1 MMDWRKLTLRQKIG
15 QTMLMLPDRVLELKL
30 GGGSLTTLFERYPVT
45 GYFMGWKLYDGVADD
60 HKVAHI
66 RAEIET
72 YQKASR
78 LPLLFQEDYESGVNL
93 PGMTPFPRA
102 MALGAANSPELA
114 YAYGQNLAGEAR
126 SVGVRWVLHP
136 VADLNLNPLNPITN
150 VRSISDDPDK
160 AIRLLA
166 RQIAGLQENGV
177 AATIKHFPGDGV
189 DSRDQHLATTCNS
202 LSREQWY
209 RYHGRVFQELIREG
223 VAAIMPGHITLP
235 ACQKERLNGLP
246 PPATLSKELL
256 TGLLKDEMG
265 FKGVIVSD
273 AMTMGGFRGWYPS
286 RMEGEIQSFLA
297 GVDVLLWPS
306 YEYLDEVEKRIQEG
320 RIPMERLDDAVSR
333 VWAMRQRL
341 GLLEGGGELIRP
353 LSAVRKETITGAA
366 QAIAE
371 KSLTLVRDRKQ
382 ALPLRTGKDRK
393 ILLIGVVP
401 ESRKGGDGGFASL
414 ERVRRGLVQ
423 RGFEVTLQRNLLY
436 ETQGWDSDADEVYD
450 RIVALVIRT
459 PHNPFGPMQLWDDE
473 TQSVWGLNAMNKEKI
488 IVVSLGSPYLH
499 NEYFERVDTCINA
512 YSNDVS
518 TLDALVRAL
527 MGEIPFVGQSPVSLD
542 RVVFTPSL

>member
-189 DSRDQHLATTCNS
+189 DSRDQHLATTCNAF
-202 LSREQWY
+202 SREQWY
-209 RYHGRVFQELIREG
+209 RYHGRGFQELSREG

-320 RIPMERLDDAVSR
+320 RIPMERLDDAVARGARIYATLDGYACRSDATHITKPDVGGQVRTMRAALADAGLTPEAIGYCNSHGTATQVGDTVECEALQTIWGEHTPGLR
-333 VWAMRQRL
+333 VSATKSMHGHLLGATGGLETAITALALYHRQIPPTAHCQQLDENCQVQHVL
-341 GLLEGGGELIRP
+341 GRGVEAP
-353 LSAVRKETITGAA
+353 QLSA
-366 QAIAE
+366 AISNSFAF
-371 KSLTLVRDRKQ
+371 
-382 ALPLRTGKDRK
+382 
-393 ILLIGVVP
+393 
-401 ESRKGGDGGFASL
+401 GGSNASL
-414 ERVRRGLVQ
+414 VLRRYQ
-423 RGFEVTLQRNLLY
+423 
-436 ETQGWDSDADEVYD
+436 
-450 RIVALVIRT
+450 
-459 PHNPFGPMQLWDDE
+459 
-473 TQSVWGLNAMNKEKI
+473 
-488 IVVSLGSPYLH
+488 
-499 NEYFERVDTCINA
+499 
-512 YSNDVS
+512 
-518 TLDALVRAL
+518 
-527 MGEIPFVGQSPVSLD
+527 
-542 RVVFTPSL
+542 